1 MSAVTCQCFSVDGHG
16 FITHSLS
23 QAFHHVAPTCAAHTW
38 HTCSVSLRR
47 TELDVACTLFYR
59 RIFNVSYAARTK
71 SGRDRAPFSQWRR
84 RALKLRTFT
93 IVVELEVS
101 KIALQLVVIHFTV
114 QLLLR

>member
-1 MSAVTCQCFSVDGHG
+1 VSVFQCRRARLHN
-16 FITHSLS
+16 SLT
-23 QAFHHVAPTCAAHTW
+23 QP
-38 HTCSVSLRR
+38 SVSPRRSHVRR
-47 TELDVACTLFYR
+47 TYLAHLFGLPATYRAGCSLHAFLPDYR